1 MDMDKYKDMEEDG
14 FWYEMQELAGAFSE
28 ICHKYDVSDRIISAF
43 VVGLLD
49 EMDAEDGKQNMR
61 AFFHYNIQ
69 NYTELDIVKDFMT
82 DSYSPPPSDEGPD
95 LSDLL
100 GGLGISLN

>member
-1 MDMDKYKDMEEDG
+1 MDDYKDMYEEG

-28 ICHKYDVSDRIISAF
+28 IFHKYDVGDRVISAF

-49 EMDAEDGKQNMR
+49 EIEDGEEKTNMK
-61 AFFHYNIQ
+61 AFFHYNMQ
-69 NYTELDIVKDFMT
+69 NETELDILKEFMT
-82 DSYSPPPSDEGPD
+82 DSFSPPEDQGPD
-95 LSDLL
+95 LDDLL